1 MNDDFESKEEREA
14 SVFEGCVLIV
24 IGIIFLIVIL
34 GVISEGRV
42 TKPITDKLAET
53 IKNNPEFFFGD
64 LAQNSNQTRENVRKN
79 LIALARAKPFSNY
92 DSCVKE
98 KFELY
103 QSSEIVK
110 QRVLIDYNSSKEDEV
125 IKGLIDTHII
135 QKETIITYPHNLNDL
150 DKLFNWDRDNGMK
163 YIYDI
168 LDLMDRNYSKDE
180 TWSFIYSLT
189 EDECV
194 RKAFPNDD

>member
-1 MNDDFESKEEREA
+1 MNDDFESKEEGEA

-98 KFELY
+98 RFELY

-110 QRVLIDYNSSKEDEV
+110 QGVLIDYNSSKEDEV
-125 IKGLIDTHII
+125 IKALIDTQPQQII
-135 QKETIITYPHNLNDL
+135 YVSCNPSTLARDLERLDGYQIKDIRLIDMFPQTQHVETAIRLI
-150 DKLFNWDRDNGMK
+150 KL
-163 YIYDI
+163 
-168 LDLMDRNYSKDE
+168 
-180 TWSFIYSLT
+180 
-189 EDECV
+189 
-194 RKAFPNDD
+194 A